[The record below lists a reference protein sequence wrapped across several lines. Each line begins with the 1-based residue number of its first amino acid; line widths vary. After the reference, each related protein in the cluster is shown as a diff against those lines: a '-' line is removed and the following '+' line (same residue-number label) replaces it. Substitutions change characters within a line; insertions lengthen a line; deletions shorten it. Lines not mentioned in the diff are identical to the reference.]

1 MFLQCLNYS
10 NLILYGIW
18 SQSSASDSHSN
29 QSHSVEASYLVL
41 TKSHKL
47 EEQLTER
54 VNQYH
59 LIVVIQ
65 I

>member
-1 MFLQCLNYS
+1 MFKLLKSDTLWY
-10 NLILYGIW
+10 LG
-18 SQSSASDSHSN
+18 QSSASDSHPN

-47 EEQLTER
+47 EEYLTER